1 MRNAVTTGAAQ
12 NIMSNSNTSDTKP
25 LAAHVAE
32 FVTGTKYS
40 DIPPE
45 TTRVA
50 KKHILDTLGTGLAG
64 VPAEGSEIVR
74 RYIEKL
80 GCDGGAATV
89 FGTSQ
94 RAIPRFAALANATAM
109 HADDYDDTYHPTRF
123 HPSAPVLAS
132 VVAEAEE
139 AGASGKNVLAAFAV
153 GTEVSLKVSETID
166 RQHYLRGFH
175 MTSTC
180 GVFGATAGV
189 CHIRSLSTDATLRA
203 IGIAGSESAGVRENF
218 GTMVKPLHPGR
229 AAENAVFAAA
239 LAEMGFTSA
248 PTIFEGP
255 RGYFMTG
262 AGAYNADE
270 LIGKLGNPWNYVA
283 TRVAIKPYPCG
294 NLQQPAMDKLREL
307 VLANDIKP
315 GEIERLAVKSHRL
328 MPLNLTYHRPT
339 TGLEGKFSMEFSLA
353 SILVLRKAGL
363 AEYSDEVVNRPD
375 VQEAIRK
382 IDYTVFSDEEAEA
395 KGYTLL
401 TTFLDIAMKDGRK
414 FSARVDAAKGSASMP
429 MTEDEVAEK
438 FRDCAAFARMPKDRI
453 EQTIELVLKLED
465 VSDIRELT
473 GLLRARA

>member
-1 MRNAVTTGAAQ
+1 MSTASTSNAR
-12 NIMSNSNTSDTKP
+12 P
-25 LAAHVAE
+25 LAADVAE
-32 FVTGTKYS
+32 FVTSTKYS
-40 DIPPE
+40 DIPAE
-45 TTRVA
+45 TGCVA
-50 KKHILDTLGTGLAG
+50 KKHMLDTFAVGLAG
-64 VPAEGSEIVR
+64 APAEGSEIVR
-74 RYIEKL
+74 RYIQQL
-80 GCDGGAATV
+80 GCGGGTATV
-89 FGTSQ
+89 FGTAQ

-132 VVAEAEE
+132 VVAEAEQT
-139 AGASGKNVLAAFAV
+139 GAPGKDVLAAFAV
-153 GTEVSLKVSETID
+153 GTEVSLKISETIG
-166 RQHYLRGFH
+166 REHYLRGFH

-189 CHIRSLSTDATLRA
+189 CHIRRLPTDATLRA

-218 GTMVKPLHPGR
+218 GTMVKPLHSGR
-229 AAENAVFAAA
+229 AAENAIVAAA
-239 LAEMGFTSA
+239 LAHMGFTSS
-248 PTIFEGP
+248 PTILEGP

-262 AGAYNADE
+262 AGTYNADE
-270 LIGKLGNPWNYVA
+270 LVGKLGNPWNYVA
-283 TRVAIKPYPCG
+283 KRVAIKPYPCG

-307 VLANDIKP
+307 VLANDITP
-315 GEIERLAVKSHRL
+315 DQVERLAVKSHRL

-401 TTFLDIAMKDGRK
+401 TTFLDITMKDGRK
-414 FSARVDAAKGSASMP
+414 ISARVDAAKGSASMP
-429 MTEDEVAEK
+429 MSEEEVAEK
-438 FRDCAAFARMPKDRI
+438 FRDCAAFARMPKSSV
-453 EQTIELVLKLED
+453 EKAIELVFGLEKLD
-465 VSDIRELT
+465 DIRTLT
-473 GLLRARA
+473 ALLRS